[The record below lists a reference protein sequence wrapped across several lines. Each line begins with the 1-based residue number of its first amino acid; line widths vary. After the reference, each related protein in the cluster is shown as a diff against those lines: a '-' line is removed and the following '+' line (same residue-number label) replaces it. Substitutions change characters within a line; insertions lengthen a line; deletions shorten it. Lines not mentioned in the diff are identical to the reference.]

1 MLIINNAYK
10 VEDISMEATCVDHY
24 AIVYPDYLLTAKGLI
39 LMILNAVLLRQTK
52 SKTSTLPGIGRG
64 GSPKM
69 QSDIK

>member
-52 SKTSTLPGIGRG
+52 SKTSTLPGIERG
-64 GSPKM
+64 DPRKCSP
-69 QSDIK
+69 I